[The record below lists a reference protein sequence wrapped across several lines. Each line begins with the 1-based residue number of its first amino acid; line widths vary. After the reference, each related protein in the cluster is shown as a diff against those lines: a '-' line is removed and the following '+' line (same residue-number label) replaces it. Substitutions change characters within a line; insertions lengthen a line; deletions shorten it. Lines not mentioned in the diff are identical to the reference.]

1 MGYALQIDTRQKIG
15 KHDAKDGFFASF
27 PDLKTVRTKLVV
39 GDYMLV
45 GGTISVD
52 TKQDI
57 LELAQDIDREHDRFR
72 EECKL
77 AKDLGIKLVV
87 LVENKDSIKTCHG
100 DTIFSLCRWQN
111 PRRFINAKQGK
122 RPPIDGIRLQKAC
135 LTMEQKYGV
144 CFEFCAPDAAG
155 ARVLEL
161 LGVPVHE

>member
-52 TKQDI
+52 TKQDV
-57 LELAQDIDREHDRFR
+57 LELAQDIDHEHERFR

-77 AKDLGIKLVV
+77 AKDLEITLVI
-87 LVENKDSIKTCHG
+87 LVENTEGVSNLSD
-100 DTIFSLCRWQN
+100 LARWQN

-122 RPPIDGIRLQKAC
+122 RPPIDGNRLSKAC
-135 LTMEQKYGV
+135 ATMEQRYGV
-144 CFEFCAPDAAG
+144 RFEFCAPDAAG